1 MDENW
6 AETLSGFN
14 AVWERVQGHQ
24 PPEEAPRGA
33 PGMAEL
39 IRGEAEGAQ
48 YYAAL
53 ARLCAGRSADAFAAM
68 AAECCRSRKRMET
81 EFFLETGDTCLTE
94 PEPLPCD
101 GALGYLRRAY
111 LREGRAAQEYLRASA
126 SAEGEALR
134 LLYGELSRL
143 CTRRREKLFGLAEL
157 MLG

>member
-6 AETLSGFN
+6 AETLSGFD
-14 AVWERVQGHQ
+14 AVWQRVQGRQ
-24 PPEEAPRGA
+24 PPEEAPRNA

-39 IRGEAEGAQ
+39 IRGEAEGAR
-48 YYAAL
+48 YYTAL
-53 ARLCAGRSADAFAAM
+53 ARLCTGRSADAFAAM
-68 AAECCRSRKRMET
+68 AAECRRSLKRLQT
-81 EFFLETGDTCLTE
+81 EFFLETGDTCAVGRE
-94 PEPLPCD
+94 SLPCD

-111 LREGRAAQEYLRASA
+111 LREGRAAQDYLRASA

-143 CTRRREKLFGLAEL
+143 CTRRREKLFGLAEQ